1 MKSFDVIVHRWN
13 GAYRA
18 SVPSLPHITTEGATR
33 DDALIKAQ
41 EAIEAYFDTAEVVTL
56 SMDVPVMEFRPSATA
71 NDHLRREALYPWP
84 EDDEVNAQHLIDIY
98 AERRRDGEE
107 RQREFEIEELKRQRW
122 ERRLEEIA
130 RSQRDE
136 RMYREPIGH
145 LNGEPK

>member
-1 MKSFDVIVHRWN
+1 M
-13 GAYRA
+13 
-18 SVPSLPHITTEGATR
+18 
-33 DDALIKAQ
+33 
-41 EAIEAYFDTAEVVTL
+41 
-56 SMDVPVMEFRPSATA
+56 
-71 NDHLRREALYPWP
+71 
-84 EDDEVNAQHLIDIY
+84 IDIY
-98 AERRRDGEE
+98 AERRIDGEE